1 MSHAHIVDSIRHV
14 FRSPSDKVIEG
25 WPENTNI
32 LDTDSGKIRVQ
43 DTGGNKPALVMVPDG
58 PCVIEHHGS
67 LISELSDHFRVICF
81 DMPGFGFS
89 FPDYGYDFSL
99 KKSAKAVISVL
110 DVLNIETATLS
121 FSCVNSFVAIA
132 VAKEYPERVS
142 RLVLAQ
148 TPSLNTMRTQ
158 WVSRNIP
165 KPLRIPFVG
174 QVFNAAMSKTLS
186 SKWHGIAL
194 PRNSDYKKSF
204 INQSLVALQ
213 SGGCFC
219 LASTV
224 QGMASASDNDLNGIE
239 IPTMMIWG
247 NKDWSHKNTNFE
259 SMRDH
264 APECEFHEYDGCGHF
279 PNLENPKAFSELLRS
294 EQ

>member
-1 MSHAHIVDSIRHV
+1 MSHAHIIDSVRHV
-14 FRSPSDKVIEG
+14 FRSPSAEVIAD
-25 WPENTNI
+25 WPEKTNI

-58 PCVIEHHGS
+58 PCVIEHYQQ
-67 LISELSDHFRVICF
+67 LITELSDHFRVICF

-89 FPDYGYDFSL
+89 FPEFGYDFSL
-99 KKSAKAVISVL
+99 ENSTKVVISVL
-110 DVLNIETATLS
+110 DVLNIETATFS
-121 FSCVNSFVAIA
+121 FSCVNSFVAMA
-132 VAKEYPERVS
+132 VAAKYPERVS

-148 TPSLNTMRTQ
+148 TPSLNSMRTQ
-158 WVSRNIP
+158 WVDRNIP

-174 QVFNAAMSKTLS
+174 QIMNAAMSKTLS

-194 PRNSDYKKSF
+194 PRNSDHKESF
-204 INQSLVALQ
+204 INQSLTSLQ

-224 QGMASASDNDLNGIE
+224 QGMVGASDHVLNGIE

-259 SMRDH
+259 TMREH
-264 APECEFHEYDGCGHF
+264 IPECEFHEFDGCGHF
-279 PNLENPKAFSELLRS
+279 PNLENPKAFSGLLKNF
-294 EQ
+294 Q